1 MGKAWQAFERSAK
14 KDGFFD
20 AGLDHLVRP
29 RTEAHQT
36 VRQPSTE
43 EGADRPHD
51 DGEQRRRNDRPGGG
65 NLGSGSG
72 GHHPLI

>member
-14 KDGFFD
+14 KVGFFD

-36 VRQPSTE
+36 VPSPQLKKALTVRMMTANSVAAMTGRAVAIWE
-43 EGADRPHD
+43 VGVVDTTP
-51 DGEQRRRNDRPGGG
+51 
-65 NLGSGSG
+65 
-72 GHHPLI
+72 